1 MTGERT
7 AGLAPARAPGAM
19 MPAVELCTKEIARA
33 TGGRLVGPDAVV
45 DGAEIDSRRVTGG
58 ELFVPVVA
66 ERDGHDFVPAALA
79 AGAAAYLT
87 SRPVAEGTADGPAG
101 PPGLA
106 GAPAIEV
113 DDTVVA
119 LGALGGAARDRLPD
133 RVVGITGSVGKTSVK
148 DMLAA
153 ALAARFDTTASANS
167 FNNELG
173 VPLTLLGARDGTE
186 ALVVEMG
193 ARGPGHVAALC
204 AIARPTVGVVT
215 RVAAVHTETFGSLDE
230 VARAKGEL
238 VAALPAS
245 GVAVLNAVDPRVAAM
260 AGSTRARL
268 VTFGDRGD
276 VRAERVVL
284 DGELRPS
291 FRLVTPWGD
300 AEVALAARGGHMVE
314 NAVAAAAAALACE
327 VPLAGVA
334 AALGTAAVSRWRMEL
349 RTLPS
354 GARLLNDAYNA
365 NPTSMAAALRALAAL
380 DARRHV
386 AVLGLMAEIGP
397 TSEAEHLAVGDMARD
412 LGVEVVAVGVPAYG
426 GTLVDDLDGAVAAL
440 GDRGPGDAVLLKGS
454 RVVGLERL
462 ADRLG

>member
-7 AGLAPARAPGAM
+7 AALAPARAAGAM

-87 SRPVAEGTADGPAG
+87 SRPVVESVADGPAG
-101 PPGLA
+101 GE

-133 RVVGITGSVGKTSVK
+133 RVVGVTGSVGKTSVK

-153 ALAARFDTTASANS
+153 ALAARFDTTASADS

-173 VPLTLLGARDGTE
+173 VPLTLLGAHDGTE

-193 ARGPGHVAALC
+193 ARGPGHVGALC
-204 AIARPTVGVVT
+204 AMARPTVGVVT

-245 GVAVLNAVDPRVAAM
+245 GVAVLNAADPRVAAM
-260 AGSTRARL
+260 AGRSPART
-268 VTFGDRGD
+268 VTFGDGGD

-300 AEVALAARGGHMVE
+300 AEVALAARGRHMVE
-314 NAVAAAAAALACE
+314 NALAAAAAALACE

-334 AALGTAAVSRWRMEL
+334 SALGTAAVSHWRMEL

-365 NPTSMAAALRALAAL
+365 NPTSMAAALRALVAL
-380 DARRHV
+380 DGRRHV
-386 AVLGLMAEIGP
+386 AVLGLMAELGP
-397 TSEAEHLAVGDMARD
+397 TSEAEHRAVGDMARD
-412 LGVEVVAVGVPAYG
+412 LGVEVVAVCVPAYG
-426 GTLVDDLDGAVAAL
+426 GTLVDDLDGVVAAL
-440 GDRGPGDAVLLKGS
+440 GDLGPGDVLLLKGS
-454 RVVGLERL
+454 RVAGLERL